1 MVTKFQTKKHDLEHY
16 ALSDECNEFFIS
28 LPPLFKNGHL

>member
-1 MVTKFQTKKHDLEHY
+1 MVTKKSSKKHDLEHY
-16 ALSDECNEFFIS
+16 ALSDECIVFFIS